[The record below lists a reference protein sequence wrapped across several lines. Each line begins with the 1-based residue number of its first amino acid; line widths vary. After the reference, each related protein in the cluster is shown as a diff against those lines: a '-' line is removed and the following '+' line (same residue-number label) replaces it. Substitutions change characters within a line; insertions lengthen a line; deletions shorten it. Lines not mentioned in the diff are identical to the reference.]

1 MMTDKTEITEK
12 NMLLALFEEVDPA
25 AHAVDKLRA
34 LGIDN
39 EHVNVISGTPIT
51 EAMLGR
57 PHQKTNIPRMAMAG
71 AIGGMLVGIFFAFGT
86 PTLYPVYVGGQ
97 PLYPVPP
104 SVVVMFELTMLGIM
118 ISTFLGVFLDSHFP
132 SYSPKVYVPEIS
144 DGYIALL
151 IDCAA
156 EQEDEVKK
164 AMTDVGAASVKYAE
178 VQPL

>member
-1 MMTDKTEITEK
+1 MTEK
-12 NMLLALFEEVDPA
+12 TMLLALFQEVDPA
-25 AHAVDKLRA
+25 AEAVDKLRS
-34 LGIDN
+34 LGLDN

-57 PHQKTNIPRMAMAG
+57 PHQWTNVPRLAMGG
-71 AIGGMLVGIFFAFGT
+71 AMVGMLVGIFFAFGT
-86 PTLYPVYVGGQ
+86 PALYPVWVGGQ
-97 PLYPVPP
+97 PLFPVPP
-104 SVVVMFELTMLGIM
+104 SIVVLFEMTMLGIM
-118 ISTFLGVFLDSHFP
+118 LSTFLGVFLDSRFP

-151 IDCAA
+151 IDCPV

-164 AMTDVGAASVKYAE
+164 AMTEVGADSVKYAE

>member
-1 MMTDKTEITEK
+1 MMTEK
-12 NMLLALFEEVDPA
+12 NMLLALFQEIDPA
-25 AHAVDKLRA
+25 AQAVDKLRA
-34 LGIDN
+34 MGIEN

-57 PHQKTNIPRMAMAG
+57 PHQWTNVPRLAMGG
-71 AIGGMLVGIFFAFGT
+71 AVGGLIVGIFFAFGT
-86 PTLYPVYVGGQ
+86 PALYPVYVGGQ

-104 SVVVMFELTMLGIM
+104 SIVVLFELTMLGIM
-118 ISTFLGVFLDSHFP
+118 LSTFLGVFLDSRFP

-151 IDCAA
+151 IDCAP
-156 EQEDEVKK
+156 EQEEEVKK
-164 AMTDVGAASVKYAE
+164 AMTEVGAESVKTAE

>member
-1 MMTDKTEITEK
+1 MTEK

-34 LGIDN
+34 LGLDN

-57 PHQKTNIPRMAMAG
+57 PHQWTNVPRLAMGG

-104 SVVVMFELTMLGIM
+104 SIVVLFEMTMLGIM
-118 ISTFLGVFLDSHFP
+118 LSTFLGVFLDARFP

-151 IDCAA
+151 IDCPA
-156 EQEDEVKK
+156 EQEETVKK
-164 AMTDVGAASVKYAE
+164 AMTEAGAESVKYAE

>member
-1 MMTDKTEITEK
+1 MTEK
-12 NMLLALFEEVDPA
+12 NMLLALFEEVNRTA
-25 AHAVDKLRA
+25 LAVDKLRA

-57 PHQKTNIPRMAMAG
+57 PHQWTNVPRLAMGG
-71 AIGGMLVGIFFAFGT
+71 AFGGMLIGIFFAFGT
-86 PTLYPVYVGGQ
+86 PALYPIYVGGQ
-97 PLYPVPP
+97 PLFPVPP
-104 SVVVMFELTMLGIM
+104 SVVVLFEMTMLGIM
-118 ISTFLGVFLDSHFP
+118 LSTFLGVFLDARFP

-151 IDCAA
+151 IDCPA
-156 EQEDEVKK
+156 EMEDEVKK
-164 AMTDVGAASVKYAE
+164 AMTEVGAESVKYAE

>member
-1 MMTDKTEITEK
+1 MTDKTETTEK

-34 LGIDN
+34 LGLQD

-71 AIGGMLVGIFFAFGT
+71 ATVGLLVGIFFAFGT
-86 PTLYPVYVGGQ
+86 PMLYPVYVGGQ
-97 PLYPVPP
+97 PLLAVPP
-104 SVVVMFELTMLGIM
+104 SIVVMFELTMLGIM

-132 SYSPKVYVPEIS
+132 SYGPKIYVPEIS

-151 IDCAA
+151 IDCAS
-156 EQEDEVKK
+156 EQEEAVKR
-164 AMTDVGAASVKYAE
+164 AMTEVGAASVKYAE
-178 VQPL
+178 VQSL